1 LGHMNRD
8 RQRARHWEVACAL
21 NGRAGLLKPF
31 PPLFFVTD
39 PRRTP
44 DPAATAGRLPR
55 GAGVIFRGFGAA
67 DAPEVGRALR
77 AACDRAGLLLLVG
90 QDADLAL
97 ACGADGVHL
106 PERALADAPSLRRR
120 RPGWRLTG
128 AAHGAQALA
137 RAAEYGLDAA
147 LLSPVFESAS
157 PSAGLALGVAGF
169 AALVAGAA
177 LPVYA
182 LGGVTAETASA
193 LLGSGAAGIA
203 AVDGIVE
210 LFG

>member
-1 LGHMNRD
+1 MERD
-8 RQRARHWEVACAL
+8 RRREELWETACAL
-21 NGRAGLLKPF
+21 NRQAGLLKPL

-39 PRRTP
+39 PRRTL
-44 DPAATAGRLPR
+44 DPAATAARLPR
-55 GAGVIFRGFGAA
+55 GAGVIFRGFGAP
-67 DAPEVGRALR
+67 DAPDAGRALR
-77 AACDRAGLLLLVG
+77 DACDRAELMLLVG
-90 QDADLAL
+90 QDAELAL

-106 PERALADAPSLRRR
+106 PERALSQAPALRRL
-120 RPGWRLTG
+120 RPDWRLTG
-128 AAHGAQALA
+128 AAHGAPALA
-137 RAAEYGLDAA
+137 QAAAYGLDAA

-157 PSAGLALGVAGF
+157 PSAGAALGAAGF

-182 LGGVTAETASA
+182 LGGVTAETAPA

>member
-1 LGHMNRD
+1 MNREK
-8 RQRARHWEVACAL
+8 RRADLWRVASAL
-21 NGRAGLLKPF
+21 NGQAGLLKPL

-39 PRRTP
+39 PKRTP

-67 DAPEVGRALR
+67 DAAEVGKALR

-90 QDADLAL
+90 RDPELAL

-106 PERALADAPSLRRR
+106 PERALAEAPALRRL
-120 RPGWRLTG
+120 RPDWRLTG

-137 RAAEYGLDAA
+137 QAAACGLDAA

-157 PSAGLALGVAGF
+157 PSAGAALGVAGF
-169 AALVAGAA
+169 AGLVAGAA

-182 LGGVTAETASA
+182 LGGVTDARAPE
-193 LLGSGAAGIA
+193 LIGSGAAGLA

>member
-1 LGHMNRD
+1 MDRD
-8 RQRARHWEVACAL
+8 GRRAELWETACAL
-21 NGRAGLLKPF
+21 NRGAGLLKPL

-44 DPAATAGRLPR
+44 DPAATAVRLPR

-67 DAPEVGRALR
+67 DAPEVGKALR

-90 QDADLAL
+90 QDAALAL

-106 PERALADAPSLRRR
+106 PERALAEAPALRRL
-120 RPGWRLTG
+120 RPDWRLTG

-137 RAAEYGLDAA
+137 RAAGYGLDAA

-157 PSAGLALGVAGF
+157 PSAGAALGAAGF

-177 LPVYA
+177 VPVYA
-182 LGGVTAETASA
+182 LGGVTAERAPQ
-193 LLGSGAAGIA
+193 LLGSGAAGLA

>member
-1 LGHMNRD
+1 MD
-8 RQRARHWEVACAL
+8 RERRRAQFWEIACAL
-21 NGRAGLLKPF
+21 NGQAGLLKPL

-39 PRRTP
+39 PKRTP

-67 DAPEVGRALR
+67 DAPEVGKALR

-90 QDADLAL
+90 QDPELAL

-106 PERALADAPSLRRR
+106 PERALADAPALRRR
-120 RPGWRLTG
+120 RPDWRLTG

-137 RAAEYGLDAA
+137 RAAGYGLDAA

-157 PSAGLALGVAGF
+157 PSAGAALGAAGF

-182 LGGVTAETASA
+182 LGGVTDARAPE
-193 LLGSGAAGIA
+193 LLGSGAAGLA
-203 AVDGIVE
+203 AVDAIVE